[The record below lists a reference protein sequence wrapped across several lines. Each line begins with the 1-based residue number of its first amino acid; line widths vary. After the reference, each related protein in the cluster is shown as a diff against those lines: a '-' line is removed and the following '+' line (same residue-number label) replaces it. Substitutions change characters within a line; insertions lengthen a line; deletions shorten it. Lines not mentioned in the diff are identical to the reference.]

1 MDPEKGWKVY
11 CTRKHKHEHTCCRHT
26 HVHSHI
32 HIQAHSYTLLDLLWL
47 MLYPIDNVKHHDE
60 HVHVIQFK
68 ALNSMTPHNYM
79 YIQES
84 GDVTHHILIARCDQ
98 ATITAFFRSDF
109 SSDFSSLIMRSQEN
123 SIFRSFGV
131 ILCNLL

>member
-1 MDPEKGWKVY
+1 
-11 CTRKHKHEHTCCRHT
+11 
-26 HVHSHI
+26 
-32 HIQAHSYTLLDLLWL
+32 
-47 MLYPIDNVKHHDE
+47 MLYQIDNVKHHGE
-60 HVHVIQFK
+60 HVIQFK

-84 GDVTHHILIARCDQ
+84 GDVTHHMLHARCDQ

>member
-1 MDPEKGWKVY
+1 
-11 CTRKHKHEHTCCRHT
+11 
-26 HVHSHI
+26 
-32 HIQAHSYTLLDLLWL
+32 

-84 GDVTHHILIARCDQ
+84 ADVTHHILIARCDQ
-98 ATITAFFRSDF
+98 ATITAFFR
-109 SSDFSSLIMRSQEN
+109 SDFSSLIMRSQEN